1 MRLVPTQC
9 AIADASLTQPI
20 ARSGRVLHLAMT
32 IHRALAALA
41 LSVLAQLLPA
51 QYFVPDQ
58 KLLRATT
65 RVSWHGLSGEQ
76 ALAIDH
82 GQPKWNAGYEQLLTG
97 RTVLD
102 ARLGSGAWTTLQ
114 AGVAMTFGT
123 TRVPAGRWYLG
134 LRRDAEQNVS
144 LTFLLADPLDQ
155 RGVGAFAT
163 STLEPDFVVALSRS
177 RSEQSVERLD
187 LTLAAQRTGKE
198 NVLLTIAWGPHRLS
212 TGLVADFD
220 RRVPE
225 GAPEFV
231 LPEPKDLV
239 TTASG
244 LQYQVLRRGAG
255 AFATA
260 SDRVTMHY
268 CGWLSDGRQF
278 QSSYLGGEAPTLAM
292 DQVEKGFAEGLR
304 LMQPGA
310 VFRLVI
316 PPALAH
322 GSAGVGDVIP
332 PDATLVFTVH
342 LLAIVE

>member
-1 MRLVPTQC
+1 MLHPTF
-9 AIADASLTQPI
+9 A
-20 ARSGRVLHLAMT
+20 V
-32 IHRALAALA
+32 LA
-41 LSVLAQLLPA
+41 LLGTVRALPA

-65 RVSWHGLSGEQ
+65 RVSWHGQSGEQ
-76 ALAIDH
+76 FLAIDH
-82 GQPKWNAGYEQLLTG
+82 GQPKWSAGYEQLLTG
-97 RTVLD
+97 RSVLR

-134 LRRDAEQNVS
+134 LWRDAQQNVS
-144 LTFLLADPLDQ
+144 LSFLAADPLDA

-163 STLEPDFVVALSRS
+163 STLEPDFVVALGRS

-187 LTLAAQRTGKE
+187 ITLAAQRTGNE

-220 RRVPE
+220 RRLPKD
-225 GAPEFV
+225 APEFV
-231 LPEPKDLV
+231 LPAPADLV

-244 LQYQVLRRGAG
+244 LQYQVLRAGGG
-255 AFATA
+255 AFPTA

-278 QSSYLGGEAPTLAM
+278 QSSYLGGDAPTLAM
-292 DQVEKGFAEGLR
+292 DQVESGFAEGLR

-342 LLAIVE
+342 LLAIAK